1 MSDRCE
7 LVRRYLA
14 AFWESRWEE
23 LMGYLA
29 DDALYVDPL
38 LPEPVRGKARI
49 RDVLAYC
56 HEWGEYRGEIVNV
69 FGAGSY
75 VVVELRLR
83 GRVTA
88 PPEGM
93 SEAVVGRT
101 FDFVECDLF
110 ELDSEDRIVR
120 QMIYADGLTLERQL
134 GERFFP

>member
-1 MSDRCE
+1 VSGGCE

-14 AFWESRWEE
+14 AFWDSRWEE
-23 LMGYLA
+23 LLGYLA

-38 LPEPVRGKARI
+38 LPEPVSGKAAI

-69 FGAGSY
+69 FGAGSW
-75 VVVELRLR
+75 VAVELRIR

-93 SEAVVGRT
+93 SEAVVGRS
-101 FDFVECDLF
+101 FDFAECDVF
-110 ELDSEDRIVR
+110 ELDDGTRIVR
-120 QMIYADGLTLERQL
+120 QTIYADGLTLERQL